1 MFFKAFNVIKNLI
14 KIAIS
19 NANFTTTLKKIFEV
33 EFEEKKKLQSH
44 CKVKNY

>member
-19 NANFTTTLKKIFEV
+19 TANLQQLKNKFFEV
-33 EFEEKKKLQSH
+33 ELEEKKKLQSH